1 MNFTTKIIEEISGNH
16 RPSHIHLIDDFTGR
30 TFTNYEGVKIT
41 DLNTIVPGMVI
52 RILKDGMFSMYI
64 VDSYGNDTDI
74 SEGINVRLIDVDY
87 YADVYKW
94 NVNKGKFEEFFTG
107 DPEHLLEEDDCDCG
121 EHDADLHA
129 GDIVFITEHGNK
141 KPFIQGEYNDP
152 TGVYIVSTDPKRYG
166 IEDEDDDE
174 DLEFIPVYRIS
185 LFLNEYGEFIINDDL
200 IEFMN
205 NFIQADEED

>member
-1 MNFTTKIIEEISGNH
+1 
-16 RPSHIHLIDDFTGR
+16 
-30 TFTNYEGVKIT
+30 
-41 DLNTIVPGMVI
+41 
-52 RILKDGMFSMYI
+52 MYI
-64 VDSYGNDTDI
+64 VDSYANYTDI
-74 SEGINVRLIDVDY
+74 SKGIYVRLVEVDY
-87 YADVYKW
+87 YADVYVW
-94 NVNKGKFEEFFTG
+94 NVNKGKFEEFYIG
-107 DPEHLLEEDDCDCG
+107 DPEKLLEEDDCGWGCG
-121 EHDADLHA
+121 EHDTDLHP

-141 KPFIQGEYNDP
+141 KPFIQGEYTDP